1 MNTGLPIL
9 FAIIFVIIAGVLN
22 GSFAFPSKYMSKWKE
37 ENIWLIYSLW
47 GFLLIPLIT
56 LLYLSPHVLT
66 VFKYTPTHILLVLFG
81 GGLIF
86 GLGMICFAISFRL
99 LGLGLAFVVNIGIS
113 TAGGALLPLIIM
125 HPEYIRTA
133 FGMTEIFGIILFL
146 IGVTIATIAGKIRDK
161 NKPETDK
168 SRIKVSKHSHLIGV
182 VLCVLAGISS
192 AIEGFTYA
200 YCVPAMKTVGIT
212 YLHISPLAAINTPW
226 LGMFAAAFVPYFIY
240 FLVLSIKNK
249 SLHNIIRIDTAHYWL
264 LQIVMG
270 IFYFICMIFY
280 SQSSMVLGK
289 LGPVI
294 AWPMFMIFVVLTS
307 NFWGWQQKE
316 WHACGKKAARLMI
329 MSLLFLVIAVVVF
342 AIAAHI
348 HLAKV

>member
-9 FAIIFVIIAGVLN
+9 FALIFVVIAGVLN
-22 GSFAFPSKYMSKWKE
+22 GSFAFPSKYMPKWKE
-37 ENIWLIYSLW
+37 ENIWLVYSLW
-47 GFLLIPLIT
+47 GFLLIPLFT
-56 LLYLSPHVLT
+56 LLYLSPHMLA
-66 VFKYTPTHILLVLFG
+66 VFEYTPTHILWVLFG

-113 TAGGALLPLIIM
+113 AAGGALLPLIVM
-125 HPEYIRTA
+125 HPGDILTT
-133 FGMTEIFGIILFL
+133 FGAAEIFGIILF
-146 IGVTIATIAGKIRDK
+146 IVGVTIAAIAGKIRDK
-161 NKPETDK
+161 NKPATHK

-182 VLCVLAGISS
+182 LLCVLAGFSS

-200 YCVPAMKTVGIT
+200 YCLPAMKTAGIH
-212 YLHISPLAAINTPW
+212 YLHIKPIVAINTPW
-226 LGMFAAAFVPYFIY
+226 LGIFAAAFIPYFIY

-249 SLHNIIRIDTAHYWL
+249 SLHNIVRLDTAPYWL
-264 LQIVMG
+264 WQIVMG

-280 SQSSMVLGK
+280 SKASMVLGR

-316 WHACGKKAARLMI
+316 WKFCGKKAGSLMSV
-329 MSLLFLVIAVVVF
+329 SLLFLIIAVIAF
-342 AIAAHI
+342 AFAAHI
-348 HLAKV
+348 HLTAG